1 MYSQIAH
8 NYNLA
13 QANPFNHAMM
23 LGKSCTGSGITVGSM
38 SSCTV
43 DCASGDSVS
52 CSKLFDTAALGFAQS
67 LLAQDYQKT

>member
-23 LGKSCTGSGITVGSM
+23 LGKLCTGSGITVGSM
-38 SSCTV
+38 SSRTT
-43 DCASGDSVS
+43 DRASGDSVS